1 MESSGN
7 IDQEMKELAAIVS
20 SEDFKNEQKAFFE
33 ANCDKFD
40 AEEENKLEYTV
51 IHKQYEQMIEDQI
64 KSKLGDEKFAKV
76 EAGLAT
82 FVENNQESGKQ
93 TREVFDAIELLMSL
107 GEFSQFKS
115 LMLEKKA
122 QKN

>member
-1 MESSGN
+1 
-7 IDQEMKELAAIVS
+7 
-20 SEDFKNEQKAFFE
+20 
-33 ANCDKFD
+33 
-40 AEEENKLEYTV
+40 
-51 IHKQYEQMIEDQI
+51 MIEDQI